1 MLQKMLENQSK
12 IIWKTKDA
20 LKDIPKNAMMDM
32 LMHNKQDPPDSGSV
46 DKFLDRVIDGILFG
60 ALEKCDSCKGQL
72 VATARSK
79 NNREIY

>member
-1 MLQKMLENQSK
+1 
-12 IIWKTKDA
+12 
-20 LKDIPKNAMMDM
+20 
-32 LMHNKQDPPDSGSV
+32 MHNKQDPPDSGSV

-79 NNREIY
+79 NNLEIY